1 MSEVLIY
8 HNPRWSKSRESVQ
21 ILNELGVEYSI
32 RNYIVDPPD
41 IDELKIISSKL
52 GLHPKEFIRSR
63 EPDYKENRLD
73 EFLDNED
80 VLFEKMSKYP
90 KLIERPIIII
100 DNTAVLGRPPE
111 KVKKFF
117 VTDWNSYHLNNKK
130 KGKL

>member
-1 MSEVLIY
+1 
-8 HNPRWSKSRESVQ
+8 VQ

-32 RNYIVDPPD
+32 RNYILDPPS

-52 GLHPKEFIRSR
+52 GLHPKEFIRPR

-100 DNTAVLGRPPE
+100 DNTAFLGRPPE

-117 VTDWNSYHLNNKK
+117 VTD
-130 KGKL
+130 

>member
-1 MSEVLIY
+1 M
-8 HNPRWSKSRESVQ
+8 Q

-32 RNYIVDPPD
+32 RNYIVDPPN

-117 VTDWNSYHLNNKK
+117 VTD
-130 KGKL
+130 